1 MAKKNR
7 LLLCQS
13 SAVGNLSILYNLL
26 FYVTSLLLKKKIPSS
41 SLVWDFLFLKGKALE
56 VTFAGCDLRDQRS

>member
-26 FYVTSLLLKKKIPSS
+26 FYVTSLLLKKENPIELACLGFFIFKRQSIGMTI
-41 SLVWDFLFLKGKALE
+41 LQDAI
-56 VTFAGCDLRDQRS
+56 